1 MTTAAL
7 LLADEQAY
15 RSHYHAEFCSAPVM
29 MNTPGGPIP
38 VYFDPKTFDH
48 AFFES
53 ANHDGVKDND
63 FSLTRACRMP
73 FIVTA
78 LTGPGNE
85 QFAGYDKK
93 TRQVG
98 HARIV
103 CVVTAEDFVVVIRLG
118 LTATGSLRGNFV
130 TCFYADNS
138 IRKVRSN
145 PQWDESRCRLELSV
159 KRGRR

>member
-1 MTTAAL
+1 MTAAAL

-29 MNTPGGPIP
+29 MNTSSGQIP
-38 VYFDPKTFDH
+38 VYFDPNTFDH

-53 ANHDGVKDND
+53 ANRDGVKDKD

-73 FIVTA
+73 LIVTA

-93 TRQVG
+93 SKQVG

-103 CVVTAEDFVVVIRLG
+103 CVVTAEDFVVVVRLG
-118 LTATGSLRGNFV
+118 LTAAGTLRGNFV

-138 IRKVRSN
+138 IQKVRSN
-145 PQWDESRCRLELSV
+145 PLWDESLCNQELRL
-159 KRGRR
+159 KRRRR